1 LRPCGCTASSQKLLY
16 LSQSLPRIDHVQR
29 KGDKIELEI
38 LDLIFLNSIV
48 EKLAPKYGFQLLEY
62 GESVKI

>member
-1 LRPCGCTASSQKLLY
+1 LLY

-48 EKLAPKYGFQLLEY
+48 EKLAPKYGFQLLGY